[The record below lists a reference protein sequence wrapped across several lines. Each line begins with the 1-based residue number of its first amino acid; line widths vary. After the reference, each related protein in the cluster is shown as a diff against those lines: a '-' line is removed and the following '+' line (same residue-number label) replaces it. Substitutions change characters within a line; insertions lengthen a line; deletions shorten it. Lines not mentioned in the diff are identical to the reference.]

1 MDRGHEGGR
10 PLDAM
15 CAAIVERYH
24 ASLHHSLPLMGD
36 ELAAMAA
43 TATSPAIGRIRA
55 AFVELAGQIESHLAK
70 EENLLFPAIEA
81 LIAAQRDGAGR
92 PALPFSTM
100 LHPIRLMEA
109 EHIRIESALSE
120 LRHRAR
126 DVGEPDTLLPAW
138 HRFLAALRRL
148 DDELH
153 EHHRIENELLFPA
166 ALELERH
173 VW

>member
-15 CAAIVERYH
+15 CGAIVERYH
-24 ASLHHSLPLMGD
+24 ASLHHSLPLMGE

-43 TATSPAIGRIRA
+43 IATSPALGRMRV

-81 LIAAQRDGAGR
+81 LIAAQRSGAGR
-92 PALPFSTM
+92 PELPFSTM

-109 EHIRIESALSE
+109 EHVRIESALGD
-120 LRHRAR
+120 LRDRAR
-126 DVGEPDTLLPAW
+126 EVGEPDALLPAW
-138 HRFLAALRRL
+138 RHFMAALRQL

-166 ALELERH
+166 ALELERQ